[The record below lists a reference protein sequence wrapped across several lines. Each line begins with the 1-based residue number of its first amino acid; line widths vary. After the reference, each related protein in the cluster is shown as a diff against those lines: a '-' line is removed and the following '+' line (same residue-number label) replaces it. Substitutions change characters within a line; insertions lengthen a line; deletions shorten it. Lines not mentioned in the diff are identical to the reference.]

1 MLIKAIDTKTGKEK
15 LVASSGFANDQNNV
29 IYAALVERIFG
40 GKKPRT
46 MEDYVKLGKSLVIEK
61 LPSENINFLI
71 GFTEVV
77 LRDEYSNR
85 KPLLRL
91 NNEIKSAIFLT
102 MPQLARSATEEDIA
116 IMERL
121 NEIYWRL
128 LLEEAKGKQVDS
140 YFLYLEKNRDPKDKF
155 YQPCRKQFRK
165 FGLTQ
170 ALQGMIDDEYDY
182 LCISM
187 PPSSRKAQP
196 MYSNVLTPNG
206 FVRMGDV
213 KVGTKVIAGNGN
225 VANVVGVYPQGIKP
239 IYEITLSNGSK
250 CRCSDEHLWD
260 IQIKRRSTNE
270 LFGGIVTMNDIL
282 LFAKDPDVDVLVP
295 IYHGAS
301 RYISNVRYVGDEDCQ
316 CILIDD
322 PTHLYITDDY
332 VITHNTTAEKFFLS
346 GVIGWYPKDYNL
358 FYSHSSDITRMFYD
372 SCYQIATDTHTYTWR
387 DIFPEL
393 KVTSTNAKM
402 QQFNIGEYKPF
413 PSLQTASIGSEMA
426 GKVRASK
433 FLMVD
438 DMIGKLEE
446 ALNKNILDKLW
457 NAYAVDARQRKDKG
471 KDGGLCKE
479 IHIATRW
486 SIHDPIGRLQ
496 RLYEN
501 DPRFKV
507 IAVPAT
513 YTDEKGETQ
522 SNFMYDYGGFTVED
536 FMEQQKVM
544 DDISYRCLY
553 MQQPVERE
561 GLLYHEDEMRTYVS
575 LPLCEPDTVL
585 GICDT
590 KNTGTDFMF
599 LPCLLKYGE
608 DYYCVDCHCND
619 TTDFDIQYR
628 EMTNLITSNGVVSL
642 EIESNQ
648 GGKAIGTTLMEKIR
662 DAGWDCNITLHPTES
677 NKVARIIA
685 NSYWVK
691 QHVIFRDKSLY
702 TPKSPYGVMMS
713 QLFTWSQT
721 GKNPHDDIP
730 DGFANLADYVQ
741 NRLFKHVRKS
751 QIRKSPI

>member
-46 MEDYVKLGKSLVIEK
+46 MDDYIKLGKSLVIEK

-77 LRDEYSNR
+77 LRDEYANR

-102 MPQLARSATEEDIA
+102 MPQLARSATEEDLA

-187 PPSSRKAQP
+187 PPSSRK
-196 MYSNVLTPNG
+196 
-206 FVRMGDV
+206 
-213 KVGTKVIAGNGN
+213 
-225 VANVVGVYPQGIKP
+225 
-239 IYEITLSNGSK
+239 
-250 CRCSDEHLWD
+250 
-260 IQIKRRSTNE
+260 
-270 LFGGIVTMNDIL
+270 
-282 LFAKDPDVDVLVP
+282 
-295 IYHGAS
+295 
-301 RYISNVRYVGDEDCQ
+301 
-316 CILIDD
+316 
-322 PTHLYITDDY
+322 
-332 VITHNTTAEKFFLS
+332 TTAEKFFLS

-426 GKVRASK
+426 GKVRSSR
-433 FLMVD
+433 FLMID

-457 NAYAVDARQRKDKG
+457 NAYAVDARQRKDKN

-486 SIHDPIGRLQ
+486 SVHDPIGRLQ
-496 RLYEN
+496 RLYEG

-513 YTDEKGETQ
+513 YTDDKGETQ
-522 SNFMYDYGGFTVED
+522 SNFMYDYGGFTVDD

-544 DDISYRCLY
+544 DDISYKCLY

-561 GLLYHEDEMRTYVS
+561 GLLYHEDELRTYVS

-628 EMTNLITSNGVVSL
+628 EMTNLITSNGIVSL

-662 DAGWDCNITLHPTES
+662 EAGWDCNITLHPTES